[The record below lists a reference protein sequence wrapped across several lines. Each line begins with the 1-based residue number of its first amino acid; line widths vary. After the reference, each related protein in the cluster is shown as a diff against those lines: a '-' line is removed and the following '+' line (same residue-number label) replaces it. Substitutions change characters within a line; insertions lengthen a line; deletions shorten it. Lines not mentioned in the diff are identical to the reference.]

1 MRSRSTILAVAGTVL
16 VVAAGVS
23 GRAAAPAPSLAQI
36 AAASPG
42 RHVSMVGSVSMA
54 QIAATAAQPG
64 QAQAQHYTILPEHE
78 LHSAVDYA
86 LHPHVALGG
95 GTAPPSSVVTTP
107 VANAAGFNGINITEM
122 EGAGTGPYAHTN
134 GGLEPPDQAMC
145 VGNGYVL
152 EGVNQAWKVSNT
164 QGVPL
169 TAAVPITQFFN
180 IPPGGQPGGSSFV
193 SDPRCVYDAAS
204 GRFFALTLEA
214 DEASG
219 ITQIPFLRAHTYFAV
234 SKTGDPTGDWW
245 IYNIDITDDG
255 LMGTPQHT
263 SCPCIDD
270 QPLMGLDAHGL
281 YLSANEFSDAEI
293 IPVAPPTGTGG
304 IINGVFSTL
313 PDFRNGQAQVYAL
326 SKAMLINGVTA
337 PLQSFDTGDST
348 KYPLPA
354 ADQSTRGATWSS
366 LQPAFS
372 PPGDTSVAPTGG
384 AEFFMSQLDFAA
396 AGDNRIAVWAL
407 TNTSSLDTA
416 SPSLTLKNK
425 VINTLNAADTYTA
438 PIFGVDQKDGPHPLG
453 DMCSCPEE
461 QINANDDRMNQV
473 MLTNG
478 HLWSGVNTAL
488 PPIDAT
494 ATTSPDKDPRAG
506 IMYFE
511 VQPGIDSQGN
521 VTATMVRDGYVNVPR
536 QSVLFPSIAAAPGGA
551 VGMFFTLAGVDYFPS
566 AAWTRLDGL
575 APTDAPVV
583 HVSGAG
589 AAPED
594 GFTGYPLSNQLGLI
608 PIDPTMSGTGV
619 SRWGDYTAAAVDAN
633 GCLWGA
639 AEYIPDGPRDPNAGN
654 WGTFITRVMPAGC
667 TEAAFL
673 PPTAQLKVDPCK
685 PLFTDPAGDDS
696 LTVVAPT
703 PGTTGMNPQLDI
715 VAGDMKLSADGNT
728 VTTILTIN
736 NLTQNLPPG
745 GQANNYFM
753 SFSYG
758 SASFF
763 TLASVTSSGVTYTDG
778 TGAAPNGP
786 LRTTG
791 PPDTGSFNPGTNG
804 TVVVNVPASVLG
816 IHRNGLV
823 QNINAQTREE
833 ESPNTALF
841 GLHPLYDQAG
851 PGNDWI
857 AGNVCTATASTS
869 GNAGTTN
876 GGAAPSTAA
885 LPNTVAASA
894 NDAAPAAAAAIG
906 LGALTLRAVRRRREG
921 PSR

>member
-1 MRSRSTILAVAGTVL
+1 MRSRSTVLAVAGTVL

-23 GRAAAPAPSLAQI
+23 GRGAAPAPSLAQI

-54 QIAATAAQPG
+54 QIAAMPAQPG
-64 QAQAQHYTILPEHE
+64 QAQAKHYSILPEHE
-78 LHSAVDYA
+78 LHSGVDYA

-122 EGAGTGPYAHTN
+122 EGAGTGQYAHTN

-180 IPPGGQPGGSSFV
+180 IPPAGQPGGSSFV

-245 IYNIDITDDG
+245 IYNVDITDDG

-281 YLSANEFSDAEI
+281 YMSANEFSDAEI

-313 PDFRNGQAQVYAL
+313 PDFRNGQAQVYGL
-326 SKAMLINGVTA
+326 SKAMLINGVQA
-337 PLQSFDTGDST
+337 PLQAFDTGDAT

-354 ADQSTRGATWSS
+354 ADQATRGAVWSS

-438 PIFGVDQKDGPHPLG
+438 PIFGVNQKDGPRPLG
-453 DMCSCPEE
+453 DSCGCPEE

-488 PPIDAT
+488 PPIDAA

-511 VQPGIDSQGN
+511 VQPAIDPQGN
-521 VTATMVRDGYVNVPR
+521 VTASMVRDGYVNVPR
-536 QSVLFPSIAAAPGGA
+536 QSVLFPSIAAAPSGA

-654 WGTFITRVMPAGC
+654 WGTFITRVMPTGC

-673 PPTAQLKVDPCK
+673 PPTALLKVDPCK
-685 PLFTDPAGDDS
+685 PLFTDPAGDDQ
-696 LTVVAPT
+696 LNGLVVPV
-703 PGTTGMNPQLDI
+703 PGTQGMNPQLDI
-715 VAGDMKLSADGNT
+715 IAGDMKLSADGST
-728 VTTILTIN
+728 VTTILTISDLN
-736 NLTQNLPPG
+736 NTLPPG
-745 GQANNYFM
+745 GQGNEFYFYW
-753 SFSYG
+753 SFGGIVYYTHAHVTG
-758 SASFF
+758 SAV
-763 TLASVTSSGVTYTDG
+763 TYEDGINTSSGRSPRS
-778 TGAAPNGP
+778 GAP
-786 LRTTG
+786 T
-791 PPDTGSFNPGTNG
+791 DTGSFNAGKNG
-804 TVVVNVPASVLG
+804 TIVVNVPVSVVGNL
-816 IHRNGLV
+816 HRNNLV
-823 QNINAQTREE
+823 QNINAESRELE
-833 ESPNTALF
+833 GAIVLQ
-841 GLHPLYDQAG
+841 YDAAG

-869 GNAGTTN
+869 GNAGPTT
-876 GGAAPSTAA
+876 GGAAPSTGTLA
-885 LPNTVAASA
+885 LPNTVAASGS
-894 NDAAPAAAAAIG
+894 DAAPASAAALG
-906 LGALTLRAVRRRREG
+906 FGALTVRAVRRRREG
-921 PSR
+921 PSRS